1 MSLPIE
7 KLSAALMNFG
17 NFLSICKKDH
27 NEAINILKEVS
38 LLSLNFADF
47 DHLAYSHNLPI
58 SLKTLKLQLK
68 SSNGQMSPNSASTL
82 SSMGKVFMRRSK
94 VYNNK
99 EGIKDAKRAEGCFLR
114 ALQLYRASM
123 FGNANEKVV
132 DTLFNLNEA
141 RERQTTN
148 KSILRKVRF
157 KKESMSKSNSSDC
170 ESEPTFKNT
179 KLKTN
184 NVDSIASSRHSYDD
198 TRSEWS
204 KDSRSLYSSSYWED
218 DSVNWGNFLGLGYRY
233 ICNCGA
239 LNVNESKT
247 SREGPPGQVVVL

>member
-1 MSLPIE
+1 MSC
-7 KLSAALMNFG
+7 N
-17 NFLSICKKDH
+17 
-27 NEAINILKEVS
+27 
-38 LLSLNFADF
+38 
-47 DHLAYSHNLPI
+47 HLAYSCNLSI
-58 SLKTLKLQLK
+58 HYITSLKTLKLQLK
-68 SSNGQMSPNSASTL
+68 SSNGEMSPYSASTL

-99 EGIKDAKRAEGCFLR
+99 EGIKDAIRAEGCFLR

-123 FGNANEKVV
+123 CGNSNEKVV

-157 KKESMSKSNSSDC
+157 KKEATRSNSSDC
-170 ESEPTFKNT
+170 ESEPTFLASGTDAKNKNT
-179 KLKTN
+179 KTKTN

-218 DSVNWGNFLGLGYRY
+218 DSVNWGSLIGFGYQY

-239 LNVNESKT
+239 LNINESKT
-247 SREGPPGQVVVL
+247 AREGPPDQVVVL